1 MEIRLILLL
10 YCIDNDKTRQ
20 LEPIRPTEVI
30 ISPTGHVLVA
40 LDSSAESGSVG
51 GQDLMVWGKNYDYE
65 LGNGK
70 KSNSP
75 MPVTVEAP
83 DGERLMLMK
92 KKAKVVM
99 DFDGKLW
106 KRGVV
111 VEQRPVAGYGN
122 SAIYW
127 KIVT

>member
-1 MEIRLILLL
+1 
-10 YCIDNDKTRQ
+10 
-20 LEPIRPTEVI
+20 
-30 ISPTGHVLVA
+30 
-40 LDSSAESGSVG
+40 
-51 GQDLMVWGKNYDYE
+51 MVWGKNYDYE
-65 LGNGK
+65 LGNSK

>member
-1 MEIRLILLL
+1 
-10 YCIDNDKTRQ
+10 
-20 LEPIRPTEVI
+20 
-30 ISPTGHVLVA
+30 
-40 LDSSAESGSVG
+40 
-51 GQDLMVWGKNYDYE
+51 
-65 LGNGK
+65 
-70 KSNSP
+70 

>member
-1 MEIRLILLL
+1 
-10 YCIDNDKTRQ
+10 
-20 LEPIRPTEVI
+20 
-30 ISPTGHVLVA
+30 
-40 LDSSAESGSVG
+40 
-51 GQDLMVWGKNYDYE
+51 MVWGKNYDYE